1 MNEFTVILG
10 AWVSAG
16 LTLCIFSF
24 LYEDNPLFKMAE
36 HLYIGVTIGYSLTSL
51 IFNSMGPNI
60 YTPIMAGNFMPLL
73 PTLLGLGFLT
83 RFFPKF
89 AWMSRISFAFVMG
102 YSSGLSI
109 PTTITSQFL
118 KQLEGTVYPLVT
130 RKTGLLDFSRAAV
143 GHDISVFIL
152 VAALLTVLIYF
163 FFSVEHRGPIKAAS
177 KVGIYFIM
185 IYLGAAFGTTVMG
198 RFSLLYGRIFDLY
211 TYRQAQYHYATPV
224 LLAAVIFFLVVY
236 NLKYKKKAAE
246 AD

>member
-1 MNEFTVILG
+1 MNEFTIILG

-36 HLYIGVTIGYSLTSL
+36 HLYIGVTIGYSVTNLV
-51 IFNSMGPNI
+51 FNSMKPNI
-60 YTPIMAGNFMPLL
+60 YNPIMAGNLLPLL
-73 PTLLGLGFLT
+73 PTILGLGFLT
-83 RFFPKF
+83 RFIPKIS
-89 AWMSRISFAFVMG
+89 WMSRISFAFVMG
-102 YSSGLSI
+102 YTSGLSI

-118 KQLEGTVYPLVT
+118 KQLEGTVYPLLT
-130 RKTGLLDFSRAAV
+130 RKEGLLDLSRAAI

-211 TYRQAQYHYATPV
+211 TYRAERYYYATPI
-224 LLAAVIFFLVVY
+224 LLVAVIFFLVVY
-236 NLKYKKKAAE
+236 NLKFKKPAE
-246 AD
+246 ES